1 MVCIANDAPSG
12 CCITYSKQL
21 INMETIMEIP
31 VVTTAH
37 SRLREVN
44 WKQAEFGKYVSDHMF
59 ICQYKNGNWQ
69 EPRIVPFQDISLSP
83 TALALH
89 YGQSVFEGMKAFRM
103 VDGGVNIFRMERH
116 HERLNRSLDRMCM
129 PVIPYDLFE
138 SALSQLVQV
147 DAAWVPGGE
156 DVALYLR
163 PFVFASEARFGVK
176 ISEEYTFIIVTGP
189 VPTLYQEPIRVKVER
204 KYIRAARGG
213 TGYAKCCGNYGA
225 AFYPTKK
232 AREEGYDQ
240 VLWTDAQEHEYIEES
255 GTMNLMFVIDGK
267 LVTPPLSD
275 SILDGV
281 TRDSLL
287 QIAMDL
293 GIETEERPVSVNEI
307 IKAFHEGRITEAFGA
322 GTAAV
327 IAPIAVIGIDGQDY
341 ELPAY
346 HKESVMYS
354 LKSSLESLRSGASA
368 DLHGWNRK
376 IED

>member
-1 MVCIANDAPSG
+1 
-12 CCITYSKQL
+12 
-21 INMETIMEIP
+21 METILDIP
-31 VVTTAH
+31 VRKTHH
-37 SRLREVN
+37 SRLGQVN

-59 ICQYKNGNWQ
+59 ICQYKDGNWQ
-69 EPRIVPFQDISLSP
+69 EPRIEPFADISLSP

-103 VDGGVNIFRMERH
+103 EDGHVNIFRIERH

-129 PVIPYDLFE
+129 PSIPYELFE
-138 SALSQLVQV
+138 SALTRLVEL
-147 DAAWVPGGE
+147 DAAWVPEGG

-176 ISEEYTFIIVTGP
+176 ISEEYTFMIVTGP
-189 VPTLYQEPIRVKVER
+189 VPTLYQKPIRVKVER

-213 TGYAKCCGNYGA
+213 TGFAKCCGNYGA

-287 QIAMDL
+287 QLAEDM
-293 GIETEERPVSVNEI
+293 GIETEERPVSVKEI
-307 IKAFHEGRITEAFGA
+307 ISAFSEGRITEAFGA

-327 IAPIAVIGIDGQDY
+327 IAPISVIGIDGKDY

-346 HKESVMYS
+346 HKNSVMNQ
-354 LKSSLESLRSGASA
+354 LKTALESIRSGARA
-368 DLHGWNRK
+368 DLHGWNMK
-376 IED
+376 IDG